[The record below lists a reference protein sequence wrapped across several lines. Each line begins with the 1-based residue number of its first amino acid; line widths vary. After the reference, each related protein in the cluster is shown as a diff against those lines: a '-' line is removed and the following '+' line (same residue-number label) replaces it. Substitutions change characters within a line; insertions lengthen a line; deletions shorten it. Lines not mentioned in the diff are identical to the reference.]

1 MAIQKGHYYTY
12 QDWLDAPHDEY
23 ARVELIDGE
32 IYLFAAPGRRHQAV
46 VVEISRQLSNHLRG
60 KRCKIYTGPIAV
72 RLEKDSVVEPD
83 IIVVCDPNKLTKAG
97 VEGPPDLI
105 IEVLSPSNTRHDRFT
120 KFMLYQ
126 RTGVPEYWIVDPEED
141 TLTIH
146 RLVNDGYTTRV
157 YGSNDTPT
165 VAALPGFTMD
175 LSTVL
180 TDEDDEQEGE

>member
-1 MAIQKGHYYTY
+1 MAIQKGQYFTY

-46 VVEISRQLSNHLRG
+46 VREMFVQLANHLRG
-60 KRCKIYTGPIAV
+60 KRCETYTGPIAV

-83 IIVVCDPNKLTKAG
+83 IIVVCDPKKLTKTG

-146 RLVNDGYTTRV
+146 RLVNDGYKTSV
-157 YGSNDTPT
+157 YDNTDTAT
-165 VAALPGFTMD
+165 VAALPDFEMD

-180 TDEDDEQEGE
+180 TDEQEGE